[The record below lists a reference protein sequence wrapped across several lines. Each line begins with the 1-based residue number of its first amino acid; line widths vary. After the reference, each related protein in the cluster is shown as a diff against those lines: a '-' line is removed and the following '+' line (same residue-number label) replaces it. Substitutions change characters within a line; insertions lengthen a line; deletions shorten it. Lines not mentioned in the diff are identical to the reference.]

1 MKREQVWRWVLAA
14 MLLAMGGT
22 VGRAQEVAIPSS
34 CGAGWLSY
42 GTLNNGI
49 NQNYRTMVHVVQVV
63 REFSR

>member
-22 VGRAQEVAIPSS
+22 TGWAREVAIPSS
-34 CGAGWLSY
+34 GEMGRLSY

-49 NQNYRTMVHVVQVV
+49 NQNYRTMVHEVQVV